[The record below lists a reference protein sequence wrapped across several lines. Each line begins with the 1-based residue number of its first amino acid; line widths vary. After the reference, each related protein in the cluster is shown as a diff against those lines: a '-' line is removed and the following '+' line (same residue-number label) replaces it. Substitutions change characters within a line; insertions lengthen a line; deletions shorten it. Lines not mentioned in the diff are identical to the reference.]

1 MPIDSSE
8 KYKLLLQNSSAGN
21 KFLRWDFKVHIRF
34 RSSSTA
40 IRPLEASVDPSV
52 CPIDPKGS
60 IPTTLATPDI
70 HALLYATVAEKLRS
84 ARAEGIERV
93 VKICSS
99 TDTFRSSLRESDN
112 CCGSQKT
119 ALAERRISWLL
130 SEQRPRAQAISVAR
144 HLITKRSE
152 ELHKLLPNG
161 TGKAAAQIA
170 LPHQRYRLGYFI
182 AVMSVVQFTRSRHL
196 KRKVVFE
203 GYSYVFDKAADAKE
217 L

>member
-34 RSSSTA
+34 RSSLTA

-99 TDTFRSSLRESDN
+99 TDTFRE
-112 CCGSQKT
+112 
-119 ALAERRISWLL
+119 
-130 SEQRPRAQAISVAR
+130 V
-144 HLITKRSE
+144 
-152 ELHKLLPNG
+152 
-161 TGKAAAQIA
+161 
-170 LPHQRYRLGYFI
+170 
-182 AVMSVVQFTRSRHL
+182 SVVMMPGKKHWGSGPSGEQ
-196 KRKVVFE
+196 
-203 GYSYVFDKAADAKE
+203 GDKTSEAQRQPTEA
-217 L
+217 

>member
-84 ARAEGIERV
+84 ARAEGIEGV

-99 TDTFRSSLRESDN
+99 TDTFSVPSAIHPEDHH
-112 CCGSQKT
+112 CGN
-119 ALAERRISWLL
+119 
-130 SEQRPRAQAISVAR
+130 
-144 HLITKRSE
+144 LITAVGVRKQP
-152 ELHKLLPNG
+152 LLNDG
-161 TGKAAAQIA
+161 LAGC
-170 LPHQRYRLGYFI
+170 
-182 AVMSVVQFTRSRHL
+182 
-196 KRKVVFE
+196 
-203 GYSYVFDKAADAKE
+203 
-217 L
+217 